1 MSSLLKISEAAILAI
16 HTMYLLTNNRD
27 KLVSTKEIANK
38 LAVSENHLAKV
49 LQRLVKSGY
58 IESIRGPKGGFR
70 LNPSKEDANMLEIY
84 ETIDGG
90 IEDCHCLLTSPVCCK
105 NNCLLDG
112 LLNEVNEKF
121 KKTLAGKK
129 LSELCSNKNKKD

>member
-1 MSSLLKISEAAILAI
+1 MSSLLKISEAAVLAI
-16 HTMYLLTNNRD
+16 HTMYLLTKNRD
-27 KLVSTKEIANK
+27 KLISTNEIAET

-70 LNPSKEDANMLEIY
+70 LNIQKENASMLEIY

-90 IEDCHCLLTSPVCCK
+90 IEECHCLLNSPVCCK
-105 NNCLLDG
+105 KNCLLDG
-112 LLNEVNEKF
+112 LLTEVNEKF
-121 KKTLAGKK
+121 KNALASKK
-129 LSELCSNKNKKD
+129 LSELCNK